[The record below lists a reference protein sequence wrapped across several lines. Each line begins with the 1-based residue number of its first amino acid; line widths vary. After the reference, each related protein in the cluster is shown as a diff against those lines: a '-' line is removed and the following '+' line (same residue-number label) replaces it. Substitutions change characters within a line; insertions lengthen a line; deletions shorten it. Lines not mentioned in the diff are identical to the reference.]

1 MSESETPTVPNP
13 RYANRRNKEERA
25 KLNEFFASSRIQDI
39 IKTKPPKYVDK
50 IREIIQNELGM
61 KITNVAIYYRLR
73 VMRDKE
79 AKAQKEAEAVRLL
92 DEYSDASYYSDSD
105 VAVTEEYDVLPRTKA
120 YRLRVN
126 TQEYEES
133 NEEQTEEEQ
142 TKEQQ
147 HELDLQTKPYTVTI
161 NDRVQLMTSSEL
173 HHYINKLTNNGGNYD
188 ISIKAK

>member
-1 MSESETPTVPNP
+1 MSEPEIATVPNP

-25 KLNEFFASSRIQDI
+25 KLNEFFASARIQDI
-39 IKTKPPKYVDK
+39 IKTKPPQYVDK

-105 VAVTEEYDVLPRTKA
+105 VAVTEEYDVLPRA
-120 YRLRVN
+120 AEN
-126 TQEYEES
+126 EES
-133 NEEQTEEEQ
+133 NEGQP
-142 TKEQQ
+142 
-147 HELDLQTKPYTVTI
+147 KPYAVTI
-161 NDRVQLMTSSEL
+161 NDRVQRMTSSEL
-173 HHYINKLTNNGGNYD
+173 FHYIIDLTHNGGDYD

>member
-79 AKAQKEAEAVRLL
+79 AKAQKEAEAVGLL

-105 VAVTEEYDVLPRTKA
+105 VAVTE
-120 YRLRVN
+120 
-126 TQEYEES
+126 EYEES

-173 HHYINKLTNNGGNYD
+173 LHYIINLTNNGGNYD

>member
-1 MSESETPTVPNP
+1 
-13 RYANRRNKEERA
+13 
-25 KLNEFFASSRIQDI
+25 
-39 IKTKPPKYVDK
+39 
-50 IREIIQNELGM
+50 
-61 KITNVAIYYRLR
+61 
-73 VMRDKE
+73 MRDKE

-105 VAVTEEYDVLPRTKA
+105 VAVTEEYDVLPRTK
-120 YRLRVN
+120 
-126 TQEYEES
+126 EYEES

-173 HHYINKLTNNGGNYD
+173 LHYIINLTNNGGNYD

>member
-133 NEEQTEEEQ
+133 NEEQT
-142 TKEQQ
+142 KEQQ

>member
-105 VAVTEEYDVLPRTKA
+105 VAVTEEYDVLPRMKT
-120 YRLRVN
+120 YRLRV
-126 TQEYEES
+126 TPEYEES

-161 NDRVQLMTSSEL
+161 NDRVQLMTKSEFL
-173 HHYINKLTNNGGNYD
+173 HYIINLTYNGGDYD